1 VAGGRRSAR
10 RQAVFALYRQDL
22 LDVAPERALGS
33 YSEVEPGPYA
43 RKLLRGTVEERE
55 RIDGLIRRHLTDW
68 SLERL
73 GVLERSILRV
83 ATYELLEEAEV
94 PEAVIID
101 EAVTLAKRYCSGEA
115 GALVNGV
122 LGSLITST
130 SRAVRDSQSEA
141 TERR

>member
-1 VAGGRRSAR
+1 VAAGRRSAR

-22 LDVAPERALGS
+22 LDVTPEVALGS
-33 YSEVEPGPYA
+33 YSEVEPGSYA
-43 RKLLRGTVEERE
+43 RELVQGSLQERE
-55 RIDGLIRRHLTDW
+55 RIDDLLRRHLADW

-73 GVLERSILRV
+73 GVLERSILRI

-115 GALVNGV
+115 GSLINGV
-122 LGSLITST
+122 LGSLVTSKCT
-130 SRAVRDSQSEA
+130 AVRKSKSEA
-141 TERR
+141 T